1 MTSRIPSLNWLR
13 VFEAAARTGSF
24 ARAAQTLNMSAP
36 AVSQQ
41 IKALEGALGRA
52 LFDRGARSV
61 TLTDAGKA
69 FLPTV
74 VRALHSV
81 ESASAS
87 LFGGRDSTPLTIQ
100 CSLLFG
106 AGWLAPRL
114 KQFSA
119 ANPDIRINL
128 ISAIQD
134 EDFTAGKSD
143 LRIVF
148 GMPPGPFEV
157 SDLLFGEEIYPVAL
171 PEIANS
177 VRGPSDLLN
186 HPLIEIAT
194 HRANWWSF
202 LPQDGP
208 PPNFIYTDNTMTAL
222 SLARTG
228 AIALARSPATADLPV
243 LHGLVPCPA
252 FKPTRGVQ
260 SYVLIYPGEAQLS
273 TAALR
278 FREWLLL
285 EAADTLD

>member
-24 ARAAQTLNMSAP
+24 ARAAQALNMSPP

-41 IKALEGALGRA
+41 IKALEGALGRV

-87 LFGGRDSTPLTIQ
+87 LFGGRDSAPLTVQ

-114 KQFSA
+114 KRFSA

-128 ISAIQD
+128 ISAIQ
-134 EDFTAGKSD
+134 EEEFTAGKSD

-157 SDLLFGEEIYPVAL
+157 SDPLFGEEIYPVAM
-171 PEIANS
+171 PEIANDL
-177 VRGPSDLLN
+177 RDASDLLN

-208 PPNFIYTDNTMTAL
+208 PPNFIYTDNTLTAL

-228 AIALARSPATADLPV
+228 AIALARSPASADLPT
-243 LHGLVPCPA
+243 LHGLVRCSA
-252 FKPTRGVQ
+252 FKPIRGVQ
-260 SYVLIYPGEAQLS
+260 NYALIYPGEAQLS
-273 TAALR
+273 AAALR

-285 EAADTLD
+285 EAADKLD